1 MIRVIITIYKAL
13 KNSDKDHD
21 VFYTQNHT
29 TEYNIEFM
37 KNKKC
42 GKIQDE
48 KNVKCV
54 KISEYLYLNIL
65 FQNVIVQFTYEIIFF
80 IV

>member
-13 KNSDKDHD
+13 KNSDKDHN

-54 KISEYLYLNIL
+54 KISEYLYLKQPVSKCHRSIYL
-65 FQNVIVQFTYEIIFF
+65 
-80 IV
+80 